1 MSLKRDLPTR
11 TKRKIHA
18 VGGARGMWSLPI
30 RQTLK
35 MNGTSE
41 RLHKPAHSENIDTV
55 IVSTDANPSP
65 GLTRVSFR
73 RRIQDFGKIPNHFV
87 VKLVRFKDD

>member
-1 MSLKRDLPTR
+1 
-11 TKRKIHA
+11 
-18 VGGARGMWSLPI
+18 MWSLPI

-41 RLHKPAHSENIDTV
+41 RLHRPAHSENIDTV

-65 GLTRVSFR
+65 GLTRVSSR
-73 RRIQDFGKIPNHFV
+73 RKIQDFAEVLNDSVGQ
-87 VKLVRFKDD
+87 LVRFTYD